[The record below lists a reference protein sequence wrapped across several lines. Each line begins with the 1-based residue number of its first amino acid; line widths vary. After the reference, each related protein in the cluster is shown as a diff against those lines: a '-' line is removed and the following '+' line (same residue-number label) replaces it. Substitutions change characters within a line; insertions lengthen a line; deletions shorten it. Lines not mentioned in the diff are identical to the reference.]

1 MKELS
6 DLEMQNVA
14 GGAYSGTVFK
24 YEVKKGDIL
33 SVIAQRYKTDVKT
46 ICDLNKIP
54 NANTIEVGQILL
66 VPYVG

>member
-24 YEVKKGDIL
+24 YEVKKGDVL
-33 SVIAQRYKTDVKT
+33 SV
-46 ICDLNKIP
+46 
-54 NANTIEVGQILL
+54 
-66 VPYVG
+66 

>member
-1 MKELS
+1 MKV
-6 DLEMQNVA
+6 N
-14 GGAYSGTVFK
+14 GTVFK
-24 YEVKKGDIL
+24 YEVKKGDVL
-33 SVIAQRYKTDVKT
+33 SIIAQRYKTDVKT